1 MRMIHCI
8 TAVAVAAA
16 TFQAHTADD
25 LDIAPA
31 MTAAA
36 AWLATVDAGKYG
48 QSWDE
53 ASPLLQQ
60 ALPKRQWE
68 TTLAPARAPLGALV
82 VRKLKSA
89 TYTTAIPGAPEGQY
103 VVIVYDARFENR
115 PVAFETV
122 TPMREK
128 DGTWKIAGY
137 FIR

>member
-1 MRMIHCI
+1 MGTTRMF
-8 TAVAVAAA
+8 VAVAIAA
-16 TFQAHTADD
+16 AIFPGHADD

-36 AWLATVDAGKYG
+36 AWLATVDAGRYA
-48 QSWDE
+48 QSWDD

-60 ALPKRQWE
+60 SMPKTQWE
-68 TTLAPARAPLGALV
+68 TTLAPVRQPLGGLV
-82 VRKLKSA
+82 VRKLRSA
-89 TYTTAIPGAPEGQY
+89 TYTTTIPGAPEGQY
-103 VVIVYDARFENR
+103 VVVVYDTRFENR

-128 DGTWKIAGY
+128 DGSWKVSGY